1 MVIGE
6 DYKFRDDLKHDT
18 VPIELLSGPYKGIV
32 LRYTKVTIKEQDTK
46 GSATVKFEY
55 DLIKADQFN
64 KSKLR
69 SDLLFQE
76 HIGLILND
84 MIIETIES
92 DTGC

>member
-1 MVIGE
+1 MLIGE

-32 LRYTKVTIKEQDTK
+32 LRYTKVTIKEQDAR
-46 GSATVKFEY
+46 GCATVKFEY

-69 SDLLFQE
+69 GDLLFQE

>member
-6 DYKFRDDLKHDT
+6 DYKFRDDLKYDT
-18 VPIELLSGPYKGIV
+18 VPIELTSGPYEGVI
-32 LRYTKVTIKEQDTK
+32 LRYTKVSIKEQSGDN
-46 GSATVKFEY
+46 ATVKFEY
-55 DLIKADQFN
+55 DIVKADQFN

-76 HIGLILND
+76 HIGLILNS
-84 MIIETIES
+84 MILETIES